1 MACSADVSEGAS
13 CSGLDSRQTDAL
25 SCALQQQ
32 QQQQQQQEP
41 QQQQA
46 RALWRKGPA
55 RVLGVAGKAVK
66 GLVRPVVTPVR
77 RQRQRQRR
85 RRGAFASLSASALSD
100 PYGDDDD
107 VDEAPSATSSILASP
122 GTSRRALHH
131 GVTAFP
137 TELQHMAEGIAG
149 RSQKLLAI
157 GARHWGSSSW
167 WDTRSMLKL
176 KIYDFA
182 VYADPAAARSV
193 ALSPAAPMA
202 ETAGAGSGGDKAGAV
217 GRRILSQLVAP
228 AGGSP
233 PIDATLLLQAARDL
247 PVEQLGQE
255 LFDVLDRRSVKVCR
269 KRA

>member
-107 VDEAPSATSSILASP
+107 VDEAPRCAALRSERHRGRIRSTSAHRSGGQGPGAS
-122 GTSRRALHH
+122 GTSGKRMGVGVARRGEYSCRRCMDAD
-131 GVTAFP
+131 G
-137 TELQHMAEGIAG
+137 EGSTPVWRPG
-149 RSQKLLAI
+149 LPGQ
-157 GARHWGSSSW
+157 W
-167 WDTRSMLKL
+167 
-176 KIYDFA
+176 
-182 VYADPAAARSV
+182 AAAQ
-193 ALSPAAPMA
+193 
-202 ETAGAGSGGDKAGAV
+202 GSC
-217 GRRILSQLVAP
+217 LVAP
-228 AGGSP
+228 AV
-233 PIDATLLLQAARDL
+233 RN
-247 PVEQLGQE
+247 
-255 LFDVLDRRSVKVCR
+255 
-269 KRA
+269 